1 MKRHLIP
8 FALAALAALPLAAQQ
23 KAAAEDSNVVAVVN
37 GEKITAAQ
45 LDQVWNR
52 MSEKMRAQYEKN
64 SGGKR
69 GFLDNYVRKRL
80 LLQQAVNS
88 GFVKSP
94 KVQAELQAAR
104 ESALFDLYVRDVLAA
119 SVVSDEAV
127 RKFYDEH
134 PKDFVKAE
142 RARVRIIFVSSEKR
156 TPSAA
161 REIIANAMQEL
172 IAAKSD
178 PEKLPEAFAAAARKY
193 SEHPSAPN
201 GGALGWVERSALEP
215 KVADAAFTM
224 RRQTVSGIIE
234 DTDGMHLLLVEEREP
249 ESTVSFEDARAGIRE
264 FLMNTNAQKVL
275 EAINQKTAELR
286 ASSKVT
292 IYADN
297 VR

>member
-1 MKRHLIP
+1 MKRHFIP

-23 KAAAEDSNVVAVVN
+23 KATADSNVVAVVN

-88 GFVKSP
+88 GFDKSP

-104 ESALFDLYVRDVLAA
+104 ESALFDLYVRDVLAS
-119 SVVSDEAV
+119 SVVSEETV

-134 PKDFVKAE
+134 PKDFVKGE
-142 RARVRIIFVSSEKR
+142 RARVRIIFVSSTKR

-161 REIIANAMQEL
+161 RAIIANAMQEL
-172 IAAKSD
+172 IAAKSN

-201 GGALGWVERSALEP
+201 GGELGWVERSALEP

-234 DTDGMHLLLVEEREP
+234 DTDGLHLLLVEEREP
-249 ESTVSFEDARAGIRE
+249 ESTMSFEDARAGIRE

-275 EAINQKTAELR
+275 EAINKKTAELR